1 MTTDWTAIRRRL
13 AIRGRAHRPPWG
25 GRKPAGHRSI
35 LAPIAATF
43 AATFAV
49 TAGVALANAERK
61 RRSARQRRRDRR
73 LGLNPGEHLAD
84 ALPRMALGQV
94 DLMLELLAHED
105 PADAATTVHEVRKAL
120 KRLRALLRLLEHQ
133 LGGPELARE
142 SQALRNT
149 AQRLSGARDAEVML
163 ATLNALIA
171 RHPRKLA
178 RRPAVR
184 QLRKRLLA
192 EQARVEHITLGEPI
206 ARAVLM
212 AELQRF
218 RRQVLAWQLAHRPGI
233 ALVESD
239 LIRLYTQGRKRH
251 LRILRSKGNQTIPLH
266 QWRKRVKDLRY
277 AAEILQRRDTAKRS
291 HAQQRLRQ
299 LARRADTL
307 SELLGQDHDL
317 ALLAQ
322 NLHTADK
329 RPHSRDGRPEGPRT
343 WRMKPKTRKLLLKA
357 IAKRRREL
365 QKRALRD
372 GARLYRHSPRKFLSR
387 IS

>member
-1 MTTDWTAIRRRL
+1 MTTDRTAIRRRL

-43 AATFAV
+43 AATVAV

-94 DLMLELLAHED
+94 DLMLELLARED

-133 LGGPELARE
+133 LGGHELARE

-163 ATLNALIA
+163 ATLTTLTA

-178 RRPAVR
+178 RRPGVR

-192 EQARVEHITLGEPI
+192 EQARVEHIALGEPI

-212 AELQRF
+212 AELQ
-218 RRQVLAWQLAHRPGI
+218 
-233 ALVESD
+233 
-239 LIRLYTQGRKRH
+239 H
-251 LRILRSKGNQTIPLH
+251 L
-266 QWRKRVKDLRY
+266 
-277 AAEILQRRDTAKRS
+277 
-291 HAQQRLRQ
+291 
-299 LARRADTL
+299 
-307 SELLGQDHDL
+307 
-317 ALLAQ
+317 
-322 NLHTADK
+322 
-329 RPHSRDGRPEGPRT
+329 
-343 WRMKPKTRKLLLKA
+343 
-357 IAKRRREL
+357 
-365 QKRALRD
+365 
-372 GARLYRHSPRKFLSR
+372 
-387 IS
+387 